1 VDLVAADIWF
11 GVLIPRQLDLG
22 RIGLLGWERR
32 ERGQGN
38 EGSKQQKAAT
48 VRGAASRATYPQV
61 RNDEHV
67 GTSF

>member
-1 VDLVAADIWF
+1 MQVRSAARTIVDLVAADIGF

-38 EGSKQQKAAT
+38 EGDK
-48 VRGAASRATYPQV
+48 
-61 RNDEHV
+61 
-67 GTSF
+67 